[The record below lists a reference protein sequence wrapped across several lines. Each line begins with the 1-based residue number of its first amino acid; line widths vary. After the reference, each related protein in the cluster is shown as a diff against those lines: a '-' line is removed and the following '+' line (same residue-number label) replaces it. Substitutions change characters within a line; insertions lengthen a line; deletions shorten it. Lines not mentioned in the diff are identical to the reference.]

1 MRTRITFNELKRRA
15 ATINAAHNLG
25 AGDIGAIQIY
35 RDIYGYAVDRRINA
49 DGGVRRL
56 FGGGET
62 PKACA
67 AYLDGLA
74 E

>member
-15 ATINAAHNLG
+15 TAINAAHNLS
-25 AGDIGAIQIY
+25 ATDIGATQIY
-35 RDIYGYAVDRRINA
+35 HDTYGYAVDRRTNA
-49 DGGVRRL
+49 GGGVRRL

>member
-1 MRTRITFNELKRRA
+1 MTRITFNELKRRA

-25 AGDIGAIQIY
+25 TGDIGAIQIY
-35 RDIYGYAVDRRINA
+35 RDICGYAVDRRINA
-49 DGGVRRL
+49 
-56 FGGGET
+56 GGGET